1 MVQNN
6 LKPGRLIH
14 KVFSNMSNNDS
25 MIVSKK
31 KFMSMSRAS
40 TGITGNLIDMRSR
53 LEALDNSIKA
63 DEKSKAEFE
72 VHLTTLYKKRDD
84 LRKLIEEN
92 VKWTQRYETDL
103 GPFTKKYKA
112 ITEDISGLYA
122 NAKKGHAKGITLLEK
137 EFNYHP
143 AFKRPG
149 DTFHAIPFKP
159 K

>member
-1 MVQNN
+1 
-6 LKPGRLIH
+6 
-14 KVFSNMSNNDS
+14 MSNDQV
-25 MIVSKK
+25 ISKK
-31 KFMSMSRAS
+31 DFLTMSRTS

-53 LEALDNSIKA
+53 LEALDASIKA

-72 VHLTTLYKKRDD
+72 IHLATLYKKRDELQRIID
-84 LRKLIEEN
+84 EN
-92 VKWTQRYETDL
+92 TKWTQKYETDL

-112 ITEDISGLYA
+112 ITEDIGGLYS

-149 DTFHAIPFKP
+149 DTFHATPFKP